1 MTKNNVIKIAQKQQ
15 MDGNVLEEVSQLH
28 QLAQKF
34 VGTASWLMENNV
46 MMRTEMIETDVLL
59 DVSLKKDGLALLMER
74 EQ

>member
-1 MTKNNVIKIAQKQQ
+1 MKNNVIKIAQRLQ
-15 MDGNVLEEVSQLH
+15 MGGNVQEEVSQLH

-46 MMRTEMIETDVLL
+46 MMQIEMIGTDVLL
-59 DVSLKKDGLALLMER
+59 DVSLKKDGHVLLMGR